1 MIPEEVIPNLDV
13 PKRVLIEMHDG
24 GPDACDVIVEME
36 DGTLYTALFVTPPYF
51 HRQMDLC
58 YEVCKQ
64 FSDTTPV
71 RYMAVDTP
79 HIVVTSLDRDIIEDT
94 IDNLLAIEVFAGL
107 FTLVT
112 ETGPE
117 DSRTT
122 NSGGGKRA
130 SQEVAAVVL
139 SDVLVVQG

>member
-1 MIPEEVIPNLDV
+1 MQAEAIPNLDV

-51 HRQMDLC
+51 QRQMDLC
-58 YEVCKQ
+58 FEVCKQ
-64 FSDTTPV
+64 FSDVTPV
-71 RYMAVDTP
+71 RYMVVDTP
-79 HIVVTSLDRDIIEDT
+79 HIVVTALERDIIEDT
-94 IDNLLAIEVFAGL
+94 IDNLLAMEVFAGL
-107 FTLVT
+107 FTQVT
-112 ETGPE
+112 ETEQE

-122 NSGGGKRA
+122 NSGSGRRA
-130 SQEVAAVVL
+130 TQELAAVVL